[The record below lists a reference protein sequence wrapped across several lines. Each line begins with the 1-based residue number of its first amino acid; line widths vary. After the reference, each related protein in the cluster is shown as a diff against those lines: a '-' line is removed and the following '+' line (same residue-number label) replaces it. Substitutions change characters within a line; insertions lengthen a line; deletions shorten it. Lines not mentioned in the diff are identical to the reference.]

1 MMTPAVVVDNCVNE
15 EESMQSKKERMDSLF
30 ADGKRAYIV
39 GDLATASDK
48 LGEASGLAVEL
59 YGEFALEAFYPH
71 YYYGKTMLEM
81 ASVEDQVFTNALQNT
96 TKTDED
102 GEEEDEGMEEKPV
115 GELIGNPEELNERE
129 QEEIA
134 EKVAGALEENA
145 ATLERR
151 QLPTEPKDASDQVGE
166 REQEEIAEK
175 VAGALEENAAT
186 LERRQLP
193 TEPKDA
199 SDQEKQGAESVSPAK
214 DKQPKEEQNAEI
226 EDEKGLNL
234 SGTSSE
240 GTEDGLRV
248 DEIAG
253 ADEAAKG
260 AVEADEAI
268 EEGGEERDDSISEK
282 VDNKTN
288 RKHVEIEGDVRQAA
302 VEDGERREES
312 VQEDEIDKAE
322 DSDAQDDEIEPVQL
336 AWEALEVA
344 RTICDKHI
352 DEEGWK
358 EKKADVLLALGECSI
373 QNASYKQAME
383 DITLCVEMYKS
394 ACEPSD
400 RRIAEAC
407 FQKARVYALDE
418 QFEMAAET
426 YTTVKQL
433 LESRL
438 GNKFFFVSSC
448 YIYPVMPHIDEEG
461 WKEKKADVLLALG
474 ECSIQNASYKQAM
487 EDITLCVEMYKSACE
502 PSDRRIA
509 EACFQKARVYAL
521 DEQFEMAAETY
532 TTVKQL
538 LESRLVLTEKE
549 LAEASDAEK
558 KRAVQKEMD
567 SLKDLIPE
575 IQIKID
581 DSRESALNAEQARTA
596 KREKAIENG
605 TKLSDS
611 TSNVTEGADDITK
624 LVRKKAV
631 KRAAGADEPIVE
643 EQNKKAKCVAEEMVN
658 GQKTTID
665 Q

>member
-1 MMTPAVVVDNCVNE
+1 MTPAVVVDNCVNE

-115 GELIGNPEELNERE
+115 GELIGNPEELNGN
-129 QEEIA
+129 A
-134 EKVAGALEENA
+134 VAAKDRNMKLCSFHGTAGTPSGA
-145 ATLERR
+145 
-151 QLPTEPKDASDQVGE
+151 E

-438 GNKFFFVSSC
+438 
-448 YIYPVMPHIDEEG
+448 
-461 WKEKKADVLLALG
+461 
-474 ECSIQNASYKQAM
+474 
-487 EDITLCVEMYKSACE
+487 
-502 PSDRRIA
+502 
-509 EACFQKARVYAL
+509 
-521 DEQFEMAAETY
+521 
-532 TTVKQL
+532 
-538 LESRLVLTEKE
+538 VLTEKE